1 MKNKKLTAGI
11 LTAIITASLII
22 SDSYGYILPVGNN
35 IYKVAAKENSDSDAD
50 NEKYTQISIATEAEL
65 VELAE
70 ECHDAQWSV
79 NKYVKLTADI
89 DLSESEFSCIPAF
102 NGYFDGNGHTIS
114 GYHYNKEGYNIGFF
128 RYIGENAIVNDL
140 VLKGSVTGED
150 EKQSIGGICGR
161 NQGTIRNCEFYGM
174 VNGKTQTG
182 GIAGVNEST
191 GTIQRCVTK
200 GRITGYYYTG
210 GIAGR
215 NYGMIDNCN
224 NYANINDSGDWVKQ
238 DDEMGVDI
246 FQNINSNSLSI
257 KLQSGVDTGGI
268 AGYSTGTVTR
278 CNNNGIIGYERTGYN
293 IGGIVGRQSG
303 VVSYCTNNG
312 TVYGRKDIGG
322 VVGQV
327 EPYIELDESESV
339 RSEVNKLHDLIDKT
353 IDDMGATKDTV
364 KADVDQLKLY
374 SDQMIDTGDE
384 IADTMVDFIDDSV
397 EQINNV
403 SERVDNV
410 IEQIPS
416 IMDYMDLAKDS
427 LDKFND
433 NLAQINKDLDINGS
447 LSSNPYDETEYKR
460 LSLNAGIGGSITTDS
475 LSPDE
480 GSIVNVTVKEYNGY
494 TLKNMTV
501 TDSAGNS
508 ITTNYESYGKFSFT
522 MPYNNV
528 VINAEFFYSG
538 AYLASSNAGGEIKVT
553 NNQDGETIEI
563 QAQAA
568 DGFNAPSQVYING
581 TNTIA
586 LTNGKATVTKTDY
599 RNGYDNSFVYGEFT
613 KDGSSE
619 FWDAST
625 GNDGYELKTVS
636 GTGGSILPNTVKA
649 NAGETVTV
657 AYSTK
662 QGYRLQQLNVRTLST
677 GADITLTL
685 ENSRYNFVMPS
696 DDVVI
701 EAVFTP
707 IQLSLLSNVGGS
719 ASYSESNGI
728 ITLSVSPNSGYTVTQ
743 NPSIRDCNG
752 AEIEITNAQSNTFTY
767 QFLLESGKEPAT
779 ASITF
784 TKQNQSDAGE
794 AALDR
799 INANTE
805 LLNQQMD
812 KISAKAKELNEDLK
826 DSNGNF
832 DDSKLKDPKTWNDI
846 MDMAE
851 YMADAGETAA
861 QLVSDMVLLSNLYG
875 PYISDALGDANGD
888 IDKALD
894 NINEVSNHLSGA
906 NSGLRGIVNYLNAQ
920 AKIEFS
926 KLGEEFEQKTDLL
939 HNQLTIISD
948 CIGRL
953 TDNASNYSDLVNKD
967 LKAVNN
973 QINVVFNLVIDKADE
988 VSRSDINAFY
998 KDISDEEIEQAITGL
1013 VDNCY
1018 NKGTVKGDINIGGI
1032 AGSMSIDEEDPEE
1045 NAAGEVESLLGN
1057 SYTALCIVKN
1067 CNNQGVVTANK
1078 DGAGGIAGYMRQGII
1093 SKSLSEGLIE
1103 SKQGD
1108 YVGGI
1113 CGESLTSIRSCY
1125 SVCSIYGNKNVGGI
1139 AGYGSIITDCYA
1151 LTTIDAQARFGAIA
1165 GQIETNEDEENV
1177 KNNYYVD
1184 NGIFGID
1191 SISYDTQAQAITYEE
1206 LLQMENIPTNFS
1218 HLKVIFKVEDM
1229 YLGTQELKYGESL
1242 SQLNFPII
1250 PEKNGTYG
1258 TWPEVSELTMTSS
1271 MVIEGEYEDNI
1282 TVLESEEKLE
1292 NNKAK
1297 ALIEAV
1303 FTGGAV
1309 LHVYESELK
1318 PDEHLAGVGAKTTYE
1333 ISLDNSNKTNV
1344 DKMSLRLYNP
1354 YQEASVWQFEDGEW
1368 KEVECKTRGQYL
1380 HTEMLG
1386 TNATFCIVN
1395 TQSNSKKT
1403 VMIVV
1408 IVLLVLLIMTG
1419 IVKHIKAKINKKH
1432 KNKTKKA
1439 SKSKKNNKQK

>member
-1 MKNKKLTAGI
+1 MMKNKKFMAGI
-11 LTAIITASLII
+11 FAVALTASLIVT
-22 SDSYGYILPVGNN
+22 DSCGYILPISNN
-35 IYKVAAKENSDSDAD
+35 IYQVAAKENTE
-50 NEKYTQISIATEAEL
+50 NEKYMQINIGTAE
-65 VELAE
+65 ELESFAK
-70 ECHDAQWSV
+70 ECHDAQWSAD
-79 NKYVKLTADI
+79 KYVKLIADI
-89 DLSESEFSCIPAF
+89 DLSESEFLCIPAF

-114 GYHYNKEGYNIGFF
+114 GYHYDKEGYNIGFF
-128 RYIGENAIVNDL
+128 RYIGEMAIVNDL

-210 GIAGR
+210 GITGR
-215 NYGMIDNCN
+215 NYGTIDNCT

-246 FQNINSNSLSI
+246 FQNINSNSLSV

-268 AGYSTGTVTR
+268 AGYSNGMVTR

-322 VVGQV
+322 IVGQV

-353 IDDMGATKDTV
+353 INDMGATKDTV
-364 KADVDQLKLY
+364 KADVDQLKTY
-374 SDQMIDTGDE
+374 SDQMLDTGDE
-384 IADTMVDFIDDSV
+384 IADTMVDFIDESV

-410 IEQIPS
+410 LERIPS
-416 IMDYMDLAKDS
+416 IMDYTDLAKDS

-433 NLAQINKDLDINGS
+433 NLAQINKDLNISGS

-460 LSLNAGIGGSITTDS
+460 LSLNAGIGGSVITDS
-475 LSPDE
+475 LNPEE
-480 GSIVNVTVKEYNGY
+480 GSTVNVTLKEYNGY

-501 TDSAGNS
+501 TDSFGNN
-508 ITTNYESYGKFSFT
+508 ITTNYDSYGKFSFI
-522 MPYNNV
+522 MPHNNV

-538 AYLASSNAGGEIKVT
+538 AYLASSTPGGDIKVT
-553 NNQDGETIEI
+553 NNQDGETITI
-563 QAQAA
+563 QTEAA
-568 DGFNAPSQVYING
+568 DGFTAPTQIYINE
-581 TNTIA
+581 TTPVT
-586 LTNGKATVTKTDY
+586 LTDGKVTVTKTDY
-599 RNGYDNSFVYGEFT
+599 RNGYDNVFVYGEFI
-613 KDGSSE
+613 KDNSSS

-625 GNDGYELKTVS
+625 EIDSYGVKTVCS
-636 GTGGSILPNTVKA
+636 TGGSVLPSAAAAK
-649 NAGETVTV
+649 AGESIAI

-662 QGYRLQQLNVRTLST
+662 QGYRLSRLNVKTLAGGNDVT
-677 GADITLTL
+677 VTL
-685 ENSRYNFVMPS
+685 ENNRYNFVMPS
-696 DDVVI
+696 EDVVI
-701 EAVFTP
+701 EAVFAP
-707 IQLSLLSNVGGS
+707 IQLTLLSNVGGS
-719 ASYSESNGI
+719 ASYSEENGV
-728 ITLSVSPNSGYTVTQ
+728 ITLSVSPNSGYSVTQ

-752 AEIEITNAQSNTFTY
+752 AEIEITNVQQNTFTY
-767 QFLLESGKEPAT
+767 KFALAQDREPAT

-812 KISAKAKELNEDLK
+812 KISAKAQELNEDLK

-832 DDSKLKDPKTWNDI
+832 DESKLKDPKTWNDI

-875 PYISDALGDANGD
+875 PYISDALSDANGD
-888 IDKALD
+888 IDKALS
-894 NINEVSNHLSGA
+894 NINDVSKHLSGA
-906 NSGLRGIVNYLNAQ
+906 NSGLRGIVDYLNAQ

-926 KLGEEFEQKTDLL
+926 KLGEEFDQKTDQL
-939 HNQLTIISD
+939 HNQLTLISD

-953 TDNASNYSDLVNKD
+953 TDNASDYSDLVNKD

-998 KDISDEEIEQAITGL
+998 KDISDEEIEQAVTGL
-1013 VDNCY
+1013 VDECS

-1045 NAAGEVESLLGN
+1045 NAAGEVESFLGN

-1067 CNNQGVVTANK
+1067 CNNRGVVSANK

-1113 CGESLTSIRSCY
+1113 CGESFTSIRSCY

-1151 LTTIDAQARFGAIA
+1151 LTTIDAKGRYGAIA
-1165 GQIETNEDEENV
+1165 GQIEVSDDLQNV

-1191 SISYDTQAQAITYEE
+1191 SISYDSQAKAITYEE
-1206 LLQMENIPTNFS
+1206 LLQTENIPSNFS
-1218 HLKVIFKVEDM
+1218 HLKVIFKVDDM
-1229 YLGTQELKYGESL
+1229 YLGTQEIKYGESL
-1242 SQLNFPII
+1242 LSLNFPII
-1250 PEKNGTYG
+1250 PEKNGAYG
-1258 TWPEVSELTMTSS
+1258 TWPDVSELKMTSS

-1282 TVLESEEKLE
+1282 TVLESEEKFE

-1303 FTGGAV
+1303 FTSEAV
-1309 LHVYESELK
+1309 LHALESDVK
-1318 PDEHLAGVGAKTTYE
+1318 PDEQLAGMGAKTTYE
-1333 ISLDNSNKTNV
+1333 ILLENSKKTNV
-1344 DKMSLRLYNP
+1344 DTMQIRLYNP
-1354 YQEASVWQFEDGEW
+1354 YQKASLWKLENGEW
-1368 KEVECKTRGQYL
+1368 KETDCKIRGQYVQ
-1380 HTEMLG
+1380 TEITG
-1386 TNATFCIVN
+1386 TGATFCIVN
-1395 TQSNSKKT
+1395 AQSNSKKI
-1403 VMIVV
+1403 VMLVV
-1408 IVLLVLLIMTG
+1408 IILLLLIIMLG
-1419 IVKHIKAKINKKH
+1419 IVKLIKSKIRKNKNKK
-1432 KNKTKKA
+1432 KNKIKKNV
-1439 SKSKKNNKQK
+1439 SKSNQGE